1 MSQSNYNYL
10 RLHNC
15 NNCDFKEMRKQR
27 EVFYF
32 PIPLKFEIA
41 FLMLSQFTLASL
53 KLCLFINLKML
64 PNTVTLIRIKQRVK
78 WTIGFQFDSL
88 SCACILP
95 THNKN
100 TTKAKR
106 SKQLDL
112 IDPEK
117 P

>member
-1 MSQSNYNYL
+1 
-10 RLHNC
+10 
-15 NNCDFKEMRKQR
+15 MRKQR
-27 EVFYF
+27 DVFYF
-32 PIPLKFEIA
+32 PIPLKFENA
-41 FLMLSQFTLASL
+41 FLMLSQFSLASL

-95 THNKN
+95 THKK
-100 TTKAKR
+100 TQQKQKDQ
-106 SKQLDL
+106 SKLDL